1 MPTTNDQRPTLDF
14 SIIGKPTAMIDA
26 AEKTTGAGK
35 YTDDLSVPGMLI
47 GKILH
52 SPYPHAR
59 IKQIDTTRAQKVE
72 GVVAVVVG
80 QDAPKT
86 YGILP
91 VGHDEYPLAL
101 DKVRYVG
108 DNVACVVATSEA
120 IAEKALE
127 LIDVD
132 YEVLPAY
139 FDPEESM
146 KATSNLIHDNK
157 PNNLEKDYHHVF
169 GDPEKGFADADHV
182 AAARFIANEVTHAAM
197 EPHSTLAS
205 FEIDPHTGKPGRLT
219 VWSSTQ
225 VPYYLQHKLSLVLE
239 MPMQQIRVIKPL
251 VGGGFGGKS
260 EVIPIEIIAA
270 VAARKAQAPVKVTYT
285 REEVFWAHRGRPR
298 TIIDLKTGVTNDG
311 RITAVKARVVQDGG
325 GYCSYGVVT
334 ILYSG
339 ALLGALYDIPNIQY
353 DGYRVLTNKPAC
365 GAMRGHGTVNVRFAF
380 ESQLDELAAKIDMDP
395 AEIRRR
401 NLLQPPCITVNGLRV
416 QSYGLPECIDKTVE
430 RSGWKER
437 KGKLPKGRGLGIACS
452 HYVSGAAN
460 SIIRSDMPHSTVN
473 IKIDRDGGVVV
484 YTGASEIGQGS
495 DTMTAQ
501 IAAEVLGCSL
511 SRVRVVAAD
520 TDLTPID
527 IGSYSSRV
535 TFMAGNAT
543 LRAAAEVK
551 KLIAA
556 AAAKKMNCVAE
567 DLVFQADLVSKSR
580 ATDQESRG
588 DSRLRLSSPC
598 EVGPG
603 GSLSTTSDEREGKP
617 LSGQTPPG
625 PDSRGRPSPHELPTV
640 SGRVEGQILRGSL
653 QQKRKDEGPKDQLTF
668 EEAVVAAIDFQ
679 GALTGTGSY
688 APPLEARG
696 GKHKGGGVGPS
707 PAYSYSAQVAEVSVD
722 EETGEVTVHKVWAA
736 HDCGRALNPVSVEG
750 QIIGSVWMGMGQ
762 ALTEEMIWKDGM
774 LMNPGL
780 LEYRSPSS
788 VESPDVEP
796 IIVES
801 VDPEGPFG
809 AKECSE
815 GSLAATIPAIGNAI
829 YDAVGVRLHESPFTP
844 ERVLAALRARKKA
857 KEIRMTEGVDPTSP
871 ERFREHGGSLWFKG
885 KGPERHELDP
895 SRTQVHSGG
904 AD

>member
-1 MPTTNDQRPTLDF
+1 MV
-14 SIIGKPTAMIDA
+14 DA
-26 AEKTTGAGK
+26 AGKTTGAGK
-35 YTDDLSVPGMLI
+35 YTDDLRVPGMLV

-59 IKQIDTTRAQKVE
+59 IKRIDTSRAEALE

-80 QDAPKT
+80 KDAPKT

-91 VGHDEYPLAL
+91 VGHDETALAV

-108 DNVACVVATSEA
+108 DNVACVAAVDEPT
-120 IAEKALE
+120 AERALE
-127 LIDVD
+127 LIDVE
-132 YEVLPAY
+132 YQVLPAY

-146 KATSNLIHDNK
+146 KAESDLIHDGK
-157 PNNLEKDYHHVF
+157 PHNIEKDYHHVF
-169 GDPEKGFADADHV
+169 GDPDKGFAEADQI
-182 AAARFIANEVTHAAM
+182 AEARFIANEVTHAAM

-239 MPMQQIRVIKPL
+239 MPMSQIRVIKPL

-260 EVIPIEIIAA
+260 EVIPLEIIAA
-270 VAARKAQAPVKVTYT
+270 VTARKAKAPVKITYT

-325 GYCSYGVVT
+325 AYCSYGVVT

-380 ESQLDELAAKIDMDP
+380 ESQLDELGAKLGMDP

-401 NLLQPPCITVNGLRV
+401 NLLKPPCITINGLRV
-416 QSYGLPECIDKTVE
+416 QSYGLPECIEQVVT
-430 RSGWKER
+430 RSQWNER
-437 KGKLPKGRGLGIACS
+437 KGKLGKGRGLGIACS

-501 IAAEVLGCSL
+501 VAAEVLGCTL
-511 SRVRVVAAD
+511 GRVHVIAAD
-520 TDLTPID
+520 TDITPID

-543 LRAAAEVK
+543 LRAAESVK
-551 KLIAA
+551 KQIASAA
-556 AAAKKMNCVAE
+556 ARKMNCVPE
-567 DLVFQADLVSKSR
+567 DLVFREDVVFKKGTAVPKFASS
-580 ATDQESRG
+580 DQSE
-588 DSRLRLSSPC
+588 
-598 EVGPG
+598 
-603 GSLSTTSDEREGKP
+603 TTNTGAS
-617 LSGQTPPG
+617 
-625 PDSRGRPSPHELPTV
+625 V

-653 QQKRKDEGPKDQLTF
+653 QQKRKEEGPKDWMTF
-668 EEAVVAAIDFQ
+668 EEAVVAAIDFH

-688 APPLEARG
+688 APPPEARG

-707 PAYSYSAQVAEVSVD
+707 PAYSYSAQVADVSVD
-722 EETGEVTVHKVWAA
+722 EDTGEVTVHKVWAA

-750 QIIGSVWMGMGQ
+750 QIIGSVWMGLGQ
-762 ALTEEMIWKDGM
+762 ALQEEMVWKDGM

-780 LEYRSPSS
+780 LEYRSPSA
-788 VESPDVEP
+788 VESPEVEP

-801 VDPEGPFG
+801 IDPEGPFG

-815 GSLAATIPAIGNAI
+815 GSLAATIPAIANAI
-829 YDAVGVRLHESPFTP
+829 YDAVGIRLHESPFTP
-844 ERVLAALRARKKA
+844 ERVLTALRAKKKSKA
-857 KEIRMTEGVDPTSP
+857 LNMTEGIDPTDP
-871 ERFREHGGSLWFKG
+871 VRFREHGGSLWFRG
-885 KGPERHELDP
+885 KGPERHPMDP
-895 SRTQVHSGG
+895 ARRETVAEVGG
-904 AD
+904 DD

>member
-1 MPTTNDQRPTLDF
+1 MSSEF
-14 SIIGKPTAMIDA
+14 AVIGKPTAMVDA
-26 AEKTTGAGK
+26 AEKTTGSGK
-35 YTDDLSVPGMLI
+35 YTDDLSVPGMLV

-59 IKQIDTTRAQKVE
+59 IKAINTSRAE
-72 GVVAVVVG
+72 NLNGVVAVAVG

-120 IAEKALE
+120 IAERALE

-132 YEVLPAY
+132 YEVLPGY
-139 FDPEESM
+139 FDPEDSM
-146 KATSNLIHDNK
+146 KAQSDLIHDHK
-157 PNNLEKDYHHVF
+157 PNNIEKDYHHVF
-169 GDPEKGFADADHV
+169 GDPERGFGEADQIAE
-182 AAARFIANEVTHAAM
+182 ARFISNEVTHAAM

-239 MPMQQIRVIKPL
+239 MPMAQIRVIKPL

-260 EVIPIEIIAA
+260 EVIPLEIIAA
-270 VAARKAQAPVKVTYT
+270 IAARKAQAPVKITYT

-298 TIIDLKTGVTNDG
+298 TIIDLKTGVKKDG

-325 GYCSYGVVT
+325 AYCSYGVVT

-339 ALLGALYDIPNIQY
+339 ALLGALYDIPNIQF

-380 ESQLDELAAKIDMDP
+380 ESQLDELASAIGMDP

-401 NLLQPPCITVNGLRV
+401 NLLKPPCITVNGLRV
-416 QSYGLPECIDKTVE
+416 QSYGLPECIEKTVE
-430 RSGWKER
+430 RSEWKER
-437 KGKLPKGRGLGIACS
+437 QGKLPRGRGLGIACS

-501 IAAEVLGCSL
+501 VAAEALGCSL

-543 LRAAAEVK
+543 LRAANEVK

-556 AAAKKMNCVAE
+556 AAAKKMSCDPE
-567 DLVFQADLVSKSR
+567 DVVFRQDVVSRKAGGADAVVRPVEQSS
-580 ATDQESRG
+580 ATS
-588 DSRLRLSSPC
+588 
-598 EVGPG
+598 
-603 GSLSTTSDEREGKP
+603 
-617 LSGQTPPG
+617 
-625 PDSRGRPSPHELPTV
+625 V

-653 QQKRKDEGPKDQLTF
+653 QQKRKEEGPKASMTF
-668 EEAVVAAIDFQ
+668 EEAVVAAIDFH

-688 APPLEARG
+688 APPAEARG
-696 GKHKGGGVGPS
+696 GKHKGAGVGPS

-722 EETGEVTVHKVWAA
+722 EDTGEVTVHKVWAA

-762 ALTEEMIWKDGM
+762 ALTEEMVWKDGM

-815 GSLAATIPAIGNAI
+815 GSLAATIPAIANAI

-844 ERVLAALRARKKA
+844 ERVLAALRAKKQT
-857 KEIRMTEGVDPTSP
+857 RTLNLTEGIDPTAPS
-871 ERFREHGGSLWFKG
+871 RFREHGGSLWFKG
-885 KGPERHELDP
+885 KGPERHPLDP
-895 SRTQVHSGG
+895 SRQAEAPAGG
-904 AD
+904 VD

>member
-1 MPTTNDQRPTLDF
+1 MTEFN
-14 SIIGKPTAMIDA
+14 IIGKPIAMVDA
-26 AEKTTGAGK
+26 AVKTTGAGK
-35 YTDDLSVPGMLI
+35 YTDDLSLPGMLM

-59 IKQIDTTRAQKVE
+59 IKSIDAGRALALE
-72 GVVAVVVG
+72 GVVAVVTG
-80 QDAPKT
+80 KDAPNP

-91 VGHDEYPLAL
+91 VGHDEHALAL

-108 DNVACVVATSEA
+108 DNLACVAAVSEA
-120 IAEKALE
+120 VAEKAVE
-127 LIDVD
+127 LIEVE
-132 YEVLPAY
+132 YELLPAY
-139 FDPEESM
+139 FDPEQAMTAE
-146 KATSNLIHDNK
+146 ADLIHDNK
-157 PNNLEKDYHHVF
+157 PGNVEKDYHHVF
-169 GDPEKGFADADHV
+169 GDPEKALAEAAYV
-182 AAARFIANEVTHAAM
+182 AAGRYIANEVTHAAM
-197 EPHSTLAS
+197 EPHSTLAA
-205 FEIDPHTGKPGRLT
+205 FEIDSHSGQPGRLT

-239 MPMQQIRVIKPL
+239 MPMAQIRVIKPL

-260 EVIPIEIIAA
+260 EVIPLEIIAA
-270 VAARKAQAPVKVTYT
+270 IAARAARAPVKITYT

-298 TIIDLKTGVTNDG
+298 TIVDLKTGVKRDG
-311 RITAVKARVVQDGG
+311 TITAVKARVVQDGG
-325 GYCSYGVVT
+325 AYCSYGVVT

-380 ESQLDELAAKIDMDP
+380 ESQLDEIAAQLNLDP

-401 NLLQPPCITVNGLRV
+401 NLLKPPCVTINGLRV
-416 QSYGLPECIDKTVE
+416 QSYGLPECIDQVTR
-430 RSGWKER
+430 RSDWKLR
-437 KGKLPKGRGLGIACS
+437 KGKLGKARGLGIACS

-511 SRVRVVAAD
+511 SRVKIVAAD

-543 LRAAAEVK
+543 LRAAEQIRNQIAF
-551 KLIAA
+551 AA
-556 AAAKKMNCVAE
+556 AQKMNCTPE
-567 DLVFQADLVSKSR
+567 ELIFRQDRVFRGAVRPAVSMAQAGAS
-580 ATDQESRG
+580 ATR
-588 DSRLRLSSPC
+588 SP
-598 EVGPG
+598 
-603 GSLSTTSDEREGKP
+603 TA
-617 LSGQTPPG
+617 
-625 PDSRGRPSPHELPTV
+625 

-653 QQKRKDEGPKDQLTF
+653 QQKRKDEGPKDSMSF
-668 EEAVVAAIDFQ
+668 EEAVVAAIDRH

-688 APPLEARG
+688 VPPPEARG
-696 GKHKGGGVGPS
+696 GKHKGAGVGPS
-707 PAYSYSAQVAEVSVD
+707 PAYSYCAQVAEISVD
-722 EETGEVTVHKVWAA
+722 EETGEVIVHKIWAA
-736 HDCGRALNPVSVEG
+736 HDCGRALNPVSVAG

-762 ALTEEMIWKDGM
+762 ALEEEMIWKDGM

-780 LEYRSPSS
+780 LEYRSPSAI
-788 VESPDVEP
+788 ESPDIEP

-801 VDPEGPFG
+801 IDPEGPFG

-815 GSLAATIPAIGNAI
+815 GSLAATIPAIANAI
-829 YDAVGVRLHESPFTP
+829 YDAVGIRLREAPFTP
-844 ERVLAALRARKKA
+844 ERVLAALRGAKNARA
-857 KEIRMTEGVDPTSP
+857 INLTERADPTAP
-871 ERFREHGGSLWFKG
+871 THFREHGGALWFRG
-885 KGPERHELDP
+885 KGPKRHPQDP
-895 SRTQVHSGG
+895 ARRPGHG
-904 AD
+904 

>member
-1 MPTTNDQRPTLDF
+1 MSDF
-14 SIIGKPTAMIDA
+14 SIIGKPTAMVDA
-26 AEKTTGAGK
+26 AEKTTGSGK
-35 YTDDLSVPGMLI
+35 YTDDLSMPGMLI

-59 IKQIDTTRAQKVE
+59 INCIDASRAE
-72 GVVAVVVG
+72 ALDGVVAVATG
-80 QDAPKT
+80 KDAPNP

-91 VGHDEYPLAL
+91 VGHDEHALAL

-108 DNVACVVATSEA
+108 DNVACVVAVSEA

-127 LIDVD
+127 LIDVE

-146 KATSNLIHDNK
+146 KAKTDFIHDNK
-157 PNNLEKDYHHVF
+157 PGNLEKDYHHVF
-169 GDPEKGFADADHV
+169 GDPDKGFAEADHV
-182 AAARFIANEVTHAAM
+182 AEARFIANEVTHAAM

-205 FEIDPHTGKPGRLT
+205 FELDPHTGKLGRLT

-239 MPMQQIRVIKPL
+239 MPMAQIRVIKPL

-260 EVIPIEIIAA
+260 EVIPVEIIAA
-270 VAARKAQAPVKVTYT
+270 VAARKAQAPVKITYT

-298 TIIDLKTGVTNDG
+298 TIIDLRTGIKNDG
-311 RITAVKARVVQDGG
+311 RITSVKARVVQDGG
-325 GYCSYGVVT
+325 AYCSYGVVT

-380 ESQLDELAAKIDMDP
+380 ESQLDELAAQIGMDP
-395 AEIRRR
+395 AEIRQR
-401 NLLQPPCITVNGLRV
+401 NLLKPPCITVNGLRV
-416 QSYGLPECIDKTVE
+416 QSYGLPECIEKTVE
-430 RSGWKER
+430 RSGWKQR

-501 IAAEVLGCSL
+501 VAAEVLGCSL
-511 SRVRVVAAD
+511 GRVRVIAAD

-543 LRAAAEVK
+543 LRAAEDVK
-551 KLIAA
+551 KRIAA
-556 AAAKKMNCVAE
+556 AAAKKMSCAAE
-567 DLVFQADLVSKSR
+567 DLTFRDDLVFKKGSAPPVVKK
-580 ATDQESRG
+580 DQAE
-588 DSRLRLSSPC
+588 
-598 EVGPG
+598 EVEVTQAGA
-603 GSLSTTSDEREGKP
+603 S
-617 LSGQTPPG
+617 
-625 PDSRGRPSPHELPTV
+625 V

-653 QQKRKDEGPKDQLTF
+653 QQKRKEEGSKEWMTF
-668 EEAVVAAIDFQ
+668 EESVVAAIDFH

-688 APPLEARG
+688 APLQEARG

-722 EETGEVTVHKVWAA
+722 EDTGEVTVHKVWAA
-736 HDCGRALNPVSVEG
+736 HDCGRALNPVAVEG

-762 ALTEEMIWKDGM
+762 ALTEEMVWKDGM
-774 LMNPGL
+774 LMNAGL

-788 VESPDVEP
+788 VESPEVEP

-801 VDPEGPFG
+801 IDPEGPFG

-815 GSLAATIPAIGNAI
+815 GSLAATIPAISNAI

-844 ERVLAALRARKKA
+844 ERVLAALRAKRKDKA
-857 KEIRMTEGVDPTSP
+857 LNLTEGVDPTAP
-871 ERFREHGGSLWFKG
+871 ARFREHGGALCFKD
-885 KGPERHELDP
+885 KGPERHALDP
-895 SRTQVHSGG
+895 ARREAPAPAGG

>member
-1 MPTTNDQRPTLDF
+1 MTDF

-26 AEKTTGAGK
+26 AEKTTGGGK

-59 IKQIDTTRAQKVE
+59 IKRIDTERAEGVD

-80 QDAPKT
+80 EDAPNP

-91 VGHDEYPLAL
+91 VGHDEHALAL

-108 DNVACVVATSEA
+108 DNVACVVAVSEA
-120 IAEKALE
+120 IAEKAME
-127 LIDVD
+127 LIDVE

-146 KATSNLIHDNK
+146 KAESDLIHDNK
-157 PNNLEKDYHHVF
+157 PGNLEKDYHHAF
-169 GDPEKGFADADHV
+169 GDPDKGFADADHILE
-182 AAARFIANEVTHAAM
+182 ARFIANEVTHAAM

-205 FEIDPHTGKPGRLT
+205 FELDPHTGHLGRLT

-239 MPMQQIRVIKPL
+239 MPMSQIRVIKPL

-260 EVIPIEIIAA
+260 EVIPLEIIAA
-270 VAARKAQAPVKVTYT
+270 VAARKAQAPVKITYT

-298 TIIDLKTGVTNDG
+298 TIIDLKTGITNDG
-311 RITAVKARVVQDGG
+311 RITSVKARVVQDGG
-325 GYCSYGVVT
+325 AYCSYGVVT

-380 ESQLDELAAKIDMDP
+380 ESQLDELATKIGMDP
-395 AEIRRR
+395 AVIRQR
-401 NLLQPPCITVNGLRV
+401 NLLKPPCVTVNGLRV
-416 QSYGLPECIDKTVE
+416 QSYGLPECIEKTVE

-501 IAAEVLGCSL
+501 VAAEVLGCSL
-511 SRVRVVAAD
+511 ARVRVVAAD

-543 LRAAAEVK
+543 LRAAEDVK
-551 KLIAA
+551 KRIAA
-556 AAAKKMNCVAE
+556 AAAKKMNCSAEELTFRE
-567 DLVFQADLVSKSR
+567 DLVFKKESAPPVLKKDQAEEEMTQAGAS
-580 ATDQESRG
+580 
-588 DSRLRLSSPC
+588 
-598 EVGPG
+598 
-603 GSLSTTSDEREGKP
+603 
-617 LSGQTPPG
+617 
-625 PDSRGRPSPHELPTV
+625 V

-653 QQKRKDEGPKDQLTF
+653 QQKRKEEGPKEWMTF
-668 EEAVVAAIDFQ
+668 EEAVVAAIDFH

-688 APPLEARG
+688 APPPEARG

-722 EETGEVTVHKVWAA
+722 EDTGEVTVHKVWAA
-736 HDCGRALNPVSVEG
+736 HDCGRALNPVAVEG

-762 ALTEEMIWKDGM
+762 ALTEEMVWKDGM
-774 LMNPGL
+774 LMNGGM

-788 VESPDVEP
+788 VESPEVEP

-801 VDPEGPFG
+801 IDPEGPFG

-815 GSLAATIPAIGNAI
+815 GSLAATIPAISNAI

-844 ERVLAALRARKKA
+844 ERVLAALRAKRKDKGLNL
-857 KEIRMTEGVDPTSP
+857 TEGVDPTAP
-871 ERFREHGGSLWFKG
+871 ARFREHGGALCFKG
-885 KGPERHELDP
+885 KGPERHALDP
-895 SRTQVHSGG
+895 ARREAPASAGG

>member
-1 MPTTNDQRPTLDF
+1 MPNDF
-14 SIIGKPTAMIDA
+14 SFSGKPMPRVDSAG
-26 AEKTTGAGK
+26 KTTGAGK
-35 YTDDLSVPGMLI
+35 YTDDLSLPGMLV

-52 SPYPHAR
+52 SPHPHAR
-59 IKQIDTTRAQKVE
+59 IKRIDSSRAEQVD
-72 GVVAVVVG
+72 GVVAVVIG
-80 QDAPKT
+80 PDAPNT

-91 VGHDEYPLAL
+91 VGHDEHALAI

-108 DNVACVVATSEA
+108 DNVACVVAEDEA
-120 IAEKALE
+120 TAERTLE
-127 LIDVD
+127 FIDVE
-132 YEVLPAY
+132 YELLPAY
-139 FDPEESM
+139 FDPEDSM
-146 KATSNLIHDNK
+146 KAERDLIHDNK
-157 PNNLEKDYHHVF
+157 PHNIEKDYHHAF
-169 GDPEKGFADADHV
+169 GDPDKGFAEADHIEE
-182 AAARFIANEVTHAAM
+182 ARFIANEVTHAAM
-197 EPHSTLAS
+197 EPHSTLAA
-205 FEIDPHTGKPGRLT
+205 FEIDSQTGNPGRLT

-225 VPYYLQHKLSLVLE
+225 VPYYLQHKLSLVLDI
-239 MPMQQIRVIKPL
+239 PMSQIRVIKPL

-260 EVIPIEIIAA
+260 EVIPLEIIAA
-270 VAARKAQAPVKVTYT
+270 VAARKAQRPVKITYT

-298 TIIDLKTGVTNDG
+298 TIIDLKTGVKNDG

-380 ESQLDELAAKIDMDP
+380 ESQLDEIATKLNIDP

-401 NLLQPPCITVNGLRV
+401 NLLQPPCVTVNGLRV
-416 QSYGLPECIDKTVE
+416 QSYGLPECIDKVVE
-430 RSGWKER
+430 RSGWNVR
-437 KGKLPKGRGLGIACS
+437 KGKLSKGRGLAIACS

-511 SRVRVVAAD
+511 GRVKVIAAD

-543 LRAAAEVK
+543 LRAAQEVK
-551 KLIAA
+551 KQIAS
-556 AAAKKMNCVAE
+556 AAAKKMDCDSEQLTFRDDVVLKNGPKSQDSHSVANN
-567 DLVFQADLVSKSR
+567 
-580 ATDQESRG
+580 ATMVRQPNE
-588 DSRLRLSSPC
+588 
-598 EVGPG
+598 
-603 GSLSTTSDEREGKP
+603 TSA
-617 LSGQTPPG
+617 S
-625 PDSRGRPSPHELPTV
+625 V
-640 SGRVEGQILRGSL
+640 SGRVEGQILRGSF
-653 QQKRKDEGPKDQLTF
+653 QQKRKEEGPKDSMSF
-668 EEAVVAAIDFQ
+668 EEAVVAAIDFH

-688 APPLEARG
+688 APPPEARG
-696 GKHKGGGVGPS
+696 GKHKGAGVGPS

-722 EETGEVTVHKVWAA
+722 EDTGEITVHKVWAA

-750 QIIGSVWMGMGQ
+750 QVIGSVWMGMGQ
-762 ALTEEMIWKDGM
+762 ALQEEMVWKDGL

-780 LEYRSPSS
+780 LEYRSPSAE
-788 VESPDVEP
+788 ESPEVEA

-809 AKECSE
+809 AKEASE
-815 GSLAATIPAIGNAI
+815 GSLAAVIPAIANAL
-829 YDAVGVRLHESPFTP
+829 YDAAGIRLREAPFPP
-844 ERVLAALRARKKA
+844 EWARAGLRAQ
-857 KEIRMTEGVDPTSP
+857 TS
-871 ERFREHGGSLWFKG
+871 
-885 KGPERHELDP
+885 
-895 SRTQVHSGG
+895 
-904 AD
+904 

>member
-1 MPTTNDQRPTLDF
+1 MSDF
-14 SIIGKPTAMIDA
+14 SIIGKRTAMVDA

-35 YTDDLSVPGMLI
+35 YTGDLSLPGMLV

-59 IKQIDTTRAQKVE
+59 IKRIAVSRAQQFE
-72 GVVAVVVG
+72 GVMAVAIG
-80 QDAPKT
+80 SDAPNP

-91 VGHDEYPLAL
+91 VGHDEHALAL

-108 DNVACVVATSEA
+108 DNVACVVAVSEA

-132 YEVLPAY
+132 YELLPAY

-146 KATSNLIHDNK
+146 KAESDLIHDNK
-157 PNNLEKDYHHVF
+157 LHNLEKDYHHVF
-169 GDPEKGFADADHV
+169 GDPDKGFTEADHV
-182 AAARFIANEVTHAAM
+182 AEARFIANEVTHAAM

-205 FEIDPHTGKPGRLT
+205 FELDPHTGTLGRLT

-239 MPMQQIRVIKPL
+239 IPMSQIRVIKPL

-260 EVIPIEIIAA
+260 EVIPLEIIAA
-270 VAARKAQAPVKVTYT
+270 IAARKAKAPVKITYT

-311 RITAVKARVVQDGG
+311 HITAVNARVVQDGG
-325 GYCSYGVVT
+325 AYCSYGVVT

-380 ESQLDELAAKIDMDP
+380 ESQLDELAVKIGMDP
-395 AEIRRR
+395 ADIRQR

-416 QSYGLPECIDKTVE
+416 QSYGLPECIQKTVE
-430 RSGWKER
+430 RSGWQRR

-501 IAAEVLGCSL
+501 VAAETLGCSL
-511 SRVRVVAAD
+511 ARVRVIAAD

-543 LRAAAEVK
+543 LRAAQEVK
-551 KLIAA
+551 KRIAA
-556 AAAKKMNCVAE
+556 AAAKKMGCEVE
-567 DLVFQADLVSKSR
+567 ELVFRDDFVFKKG
-580 ATDQESRG
+580 TDVAGTPERVAGEGARSTHPG
-588 DSRLRLSSPC
+588 SS
-598 EVGPG
+598 
-603 GSLSTTSDEREGKP
+603 
-617 LSGQTPPG
+617 
-625 PDSRGRPSPHELPTV
+625 V

-653 QQKRKDEGPKDQLTF
+653 QQKRKDGGPREWMTF
-668 EEAVVAAIDFQ
+668 EEAVVAAIDFH

-688 APPLEARG
+688 APPQEARG
-696 GKHKGGGVGPS
+696 GKHKGAGVGPS

-722 EETGEVTVHKVWAA
+722 EDTGEVTVHKVWAA

-762 ALTEEMIWKDGM
+762 ALTEEMLWKDGL

-788 VESPDVEP
+788 VESPEVEA

-801 VDPEGPFG
+801 IDPEGPFG

-815 GSLAATIPAIGNAI
+815 GSLAATIPAIANAI
-829 YDAVGVRLHESPFTP
+829 YDAVGVRLHECPFTP
-844 ERVLAALRARKKA
+844 ERVLAALRTKKNA
-857 KEIRMTEGVDPTSP
+857 KVLNLTDGVDPTAP
-871 ERFREHGGSLWFKG
+871 VRFREHGGSLCFNG
-885 KGPERHELDP
+885 KGPSRHALDP
-895 SRTQVHSGG
+895 ARRESTASAGG

>member
-1 MPTTNDQRPTLDF
+1 MTNF
-14 SIIGKPTAMIDA
+14 SIIGKPIAMVDA
-26 AEKTTGAGK
+26 AGKTTGAGK
-35 YTDDLSVPGMLI
+35 YTDDLSLPGMLI

-52 SPYPHAR
+52 SPHPHAR
-59 IKQIDTTRAQKVE
+59 IKRIDTNKAEKLD

-80 QDAPKT
+80 ADAPNP

-91 VGHDEYPLAL
+91 VGHDEQALAV

-108 DNVACVVATSEA
+108 DNVACVAAEDEAT
-120 IAEKALE
+120 AEQALE
-127 LIDVD
+127 LIDVE
-132 YEVLPAY
+132 YELLPAY

-146 KATSNLIHDNK
+146 KAEHHLIHDNK
-157 PNNLEKDYHHVF
+157 LHNLEKDYHHAF
-169 GDPEKGFADADHV
+169 GDPEKGFAEADQV
-182 AAARFIANEVTHAAM
+182 AEARFIANEVTHAAM
-197 EPHSTLAS
+197 EPHSTLAT
-205 FEIDPHTGKPGRLT
+205 FELDSHTGKLGRLT

-239 MPMQQIRVIKPL
+239 MPMSQIRVIKPL

-260 EVIPIEIIAA
+260 EVIPLEIIAA
-270 VAARKAQAPVKVTYT
+270 IAARKAKRPVKITYT

-298 TIIDLKTGVTNDG
+298 TIIDLKTAVKKDG
-311 RITAVKARVVQDGG
+311 RISAVKARVVQDGG
-325 GYCSYGVVT
+325 AYCSYGVVT

-380 ESQLDELAAKIDMDP
+380 ESQLDELATKLHIDP

-401 NLLQPPCITVNGLRV
+401 NLLQPPCVTVNGLRV
-416 QSYGLPECIDKTVE
+416 QSYGLPECIEKVVE
-430 RSGWKER
+430 RSGWNDR
-437 KGKLPKGRGLGIACS
+437 KGNLPRGRGLGIACS

-511 SRVRVVAAD
+511 ARVKIIAAD

-543 LRAAAEVK
+543 LRAAQEVK
-551 KLIAA
+551 KQIAFAA
-556 AAAKKMNCVAE
+556 ARKMNCAPE
-567 DLVFQADLVSKSR
+567 DLTFNNDFVLKKEPDGA
-580 ATDQESRG
+580 
-588 DSRLRLSSPC
+588 P
-598 EVGPG
+598 
-603 GSLSTTSDEREGKP
+603 P
-617 LSGQTPPG
+617 LSRSVRQGGDFDVASVGTG
-625 PDSRGRPSPHELPTV
+625 ALARPVPAGFARASSNQPSA

-653 QQKRKDEGPKDQLTF
+653 QQKRKEDDIPKHSLTF
-668 EEAVVAAIDFQ
+668 EEAVVTAIDHH

-688 APPLEARG
+688 APPQEARG
-696 GKHKGGGVGPS
+696 GKHKGAGVGPS
-707 PAYSYSAQVAEVSVD
+707 PAYSYSAQVAEVTVD

-762 ALTEEMIWKDGM
+762 ALTEEMIWKDGL
-774 LMNPGL
+774 LMNSGL

-788 VESPDVEP
+788 VESPEIEP

-801 VDPEGPFG
+801 IDPEGPFG

-815 GSLAATIPAIGNAI
+815 GSLAATIPAIANAI
-829 YDAVGVRLHESPFTP
+829 YDAVGIRLHEAPFTP
-844 ERVLAALRARKKA
+844 ERVLAALRAKKNA
-857 KEIRMTEGVDPTSP
+857 KPLNLTEGVDPTAP
-871 ERFREHGGSLWFKG
+871 ARFREHGGALVFKS
-885 KGPERHELDP
+885 KGPERHP
-895 SRTQVHSGG
+895 
-904 AD
+904 ADSVRAE

>member
-1 MPTTNDQRPTLDF
+1 VERSKEKLAAESRFLASLGMTMSARDDKVGGTDRTEMNNF
-14 SIIGKPTAMIDA
+14 SIIGKPTAMVDA
-26 AEKTTGAGK
+26 AEKTTGGGK
-35 YTDDLSVPGMLI
+35 YTDDLSEPGMLV

-59 IKQIDTTRAQKVE
+59 IKGIDTSRAEKLD
-72 GVVAVVVG
+72 GVVAVVIG
-80 QDAPKT
+80 KDAPNP

-91 VGHDEYPLAL
+91 VGHDEHALAL

-108 DNVACVVATSEA
+108 DNVACVVAVSEA

-127 LIDVD
+127 LVDVE

-146 KATSNLIHDNK
+146 KAETNLIHDNK
-157 PNNLEKDYHHVF
+157 PHNLEKDYHHVF
-169 GDPEKGFADADHV
+169 GDPDQGFADADHV
-182 AAARFIANEVTHAAM
+182 AEARFIANEVTHAAM

-205 FEIDPHTGKPGRLT
+205 FELDPHTGKAGRLT

-239 MPMQQIRVIKPL
+239 MPMAQIRVIKPL

-260 EVIPIEIIAA
+260 EVIPLEIIAA
-270 VAARKAQAPVKVTYT
+270 VAARKAQAPVKITYT

-298 TIIDLKTGVTNDG
+298 TIIDLKTGIKNDG
-311 RITAVKARVVQDGG
+311 SITSVKARVVQDGG
-325 GYCSYGVVT
+325 AYCSYGVVT

-380 ESQLDELAAKIDMDP
+380 ESQLDELAAKVGIDP
-395 AEIRRR
+395 AEIRQR
-401 NLLQPPCITVNGLRV
+401 NLLKPQCITVNGLRV
-416 QSYGLPECIDKTVE
+416 QSYGLPECIEKTVA
-430 RSGWKER
+430 RSDWKHR
-437 KGKLPKGRGLGIACS
+437 RGKLGRGRGLGIACS

-511 SRVRVVAAD
+511 GRVRVIAAD

-543 LRAAAEVK
+543 LRAADEVK

-556 AAAKKMNCVAE
+556 AAAKKMGCGAE
-567 DLVFQADLVSKSR
+567 ELVFREDRVLKKSAAVISGLADKS
-580 ATDQESRG
+580 
-588 DSRLRLSSPC
+588 
-598 EVGPG
+598 V
-603 GSLSTTSDEREGKP
+603 
-617 LSGQTPPG
+617 
-625 PDSRGRPSPHELPTV
+625 RPTQSEASV

-653 QQKRKDEGPKDQLTF
+653 QQKRKDEGPKEWMTF
-668 EEAVVAAIDFQ
+668 EEAVVAAIDFH

-688 APPLEARG
+688 APPPEARG

-762 ALTEEMIWKDGM
+762 ALTEEMVWKDGM
-774 LMNPGL
+774 LMNAGM

-788 VESPDVEP
+788 VESPEVEA

-801 VDPEGPFG
+801 IDPEGPFG

-815 GSLAATIPAIGNAI
+815 GSLAATIPAIANAI

-844 ERVLAALRARKKA
+844 ERVLAALRAKRKDKA
-857 KEIRMTEGVDPTSP
+857 LNLTEGVDPTAP
-871 ERFREHGGSLWFKG
+871 AHFRDHGGSLCFKG
-885 KGPERHELDP
+885 KGPERHALDP
-895 SRTQVHSGG
+895 ARHEAPAGG

>member
-1 MPTTNDQRPTLDF
+1 MPNDQPATTDF
-14 SIIGKPTAMIDA
+14 SIIGKPIAMIDA
-26 AEKTTGAGK
+26 AGKTTGAGK
-35 YTDDLSVPGMLI
+35 YTDDLSVSGMLY

-52 SPYPHAR
+52 SPHPHAR
-59 IKQIDTTRAQKVE
+59 IKNIDTTRAMKLE
-72 GVVAVVVG
+72 GVVAVVTG
-80 QDAPKT
+80 RDAPNPF
-86 YGILP
+86 GILP
-91 VGHDEYPLAL
+91 VGHDEHALAL

-108 DNVACVVATSEA
+108 DNVACVAAVSEA

-132 YEVLPAY
+132 YELLPAY

-146 KATSNLIHDNK
+146 KAERDLIHDNK
-157 PNNLEKDYHHVF
+157 PNNVEKDYHHVF
-169 GDPEKGFADADHV
+169 GDPDKAFAEADYV
-182 AAARFIANEVTHAAM
+182 AEGRFLANEVTHAAM

-205 FEIDPHTGKPGRLT
+205 FEPDPHTGELGRLT

-239 MPMQQIRVIKPL
+239 MPMSQIRVIKPL

-260 EVIPIEIIAA
+260 EVIPVEIIAGIA
-270 VAARKAQAPVKVTYT
+270 ARAARKPVKITYT

-298 TIIDLKTGVTNDG
+298 TIIDLKTGVKNDG

-380 ESQLDELAAKIDMDP
+380 ESQLDEIAAKLNIDP

-401 NLLQPPCITVNGLRV
+401 NLLQPPCVTVNGLRV
-416 QSYGLPECIDKTVE
+416 LSYGLPECIDQIVT
-430 RSGWKER
+430 RSKWDER
-437 KGKLPKGRGLGIACS
+437 KGKLGKGRGLGMACS

-473 IKIDRDGGVVV
+473 IKIDRDGGVVI
-484 YTGASEIGQGS
+484 YTGASDIGQGS
-495 DTMTAQ
+495 DTMVAQ
-501 IAAEVLGCSL
+501 IAAETLGCSL
-511 SRVRVVAAD
+511 NRVRVIAAD

-535 TFMAGNAT
+535 TFMNGNAT
-543 LRAAAEVK
+543 LRAAGEVK
-551 KLIAA
+551 KQIAA
-556 AAAKKMNCVAE
+556 AAAKKMNCGANE
-567 DLVFQADLVSKSR
+567 LIFRGERVSKENAGGGAR
-580 ATDQESRG
+580 ATQDQA
-588 DSRLRLSSPC
+588 
-598 EVGPG
+598 
-603 GSLSTTSDEREGKP
+603 
-617 LSGQTPPG
+617 
-625 PDSRGRPSPHELPTV
+625 TV
-640 SGRVEGQILRGSL
+640 AGRVEGQILRGSL
-653 QQKRKDEGPKDQLTF
+653 QQKRKDEGPRDSMTF
-668 EEAVVAAIDFQ
+668 EEAVVAAIDFH

-688 APPLEARG
+688 APPPEARG
-696 GKHKGGGVGPS
+696 GKHKGAGVGPS

-722 EETGEVTVHKVWAA
+722 EDTGEVKVHKVWAA

-762 ALTEEMIWKDGM
+762 ALTEEMVWKDGL

-788 VESPDVEP
+788 IESPEVEP

-801 VDPEGPFG
+801 IDPEGPFG

-815 GSLAATIPAIGNAI
+815 GSLAATIPAIANAI
-829 YDAVGVRLHESPFTP
+829 YDAVGIRLHESPFTP
-844 ERVLAALRARKKA
+844 ERVLSALRAQKNA
-857 KEIRMTEGVDPTSP
+857 KPLNLTEGVDPTAP
-871 ERFREHGGSLWFKG
+871 TRFREHGGALWFKG
-885 KGPERHELDP
+885 KGQERHNEDS
-895 SRTQVHSGG
+895 SRQTTQPGG

>member
-1 MPTTNDQRPTLDF
+1 MSKEF
-14 SIIGKPTAMIDA
+14 SIIGKRTAMVDA

-35 YTDDLSVPGMLI
+35 YTDDLSVPGMLV

-59 IKQIDTTRAQKVE
+59 ILRIDISRAEKLE
-72 GVVAVVVG
+72 GVITVVIG
-80 QDAPKT
+80 KDAPNP

-91 VGHDEYPLAL
+91 VGHDEHALAV

-108 DNVACVVATSEA
+108 DNVACVVAVSEA

-132 YEVLPAY
+132 YEVLPGY

-146 KATSNLIHDNK
+146 KATTNLIHDNK
-157 PNNLEKDYHHVF
+157 PNNLEKDYHHAF
-169 GDPEKGFADADHV
+169 GDPDQGFAAADHV
-182 AAARFIANEVTHAAM
+182 AEARFIANEVTHAAM
-197 EPHSTLAS
+197 EPHSTLAA

-239 MPMQQIRVIKPL
+239 LPLQQIRVIKPL

-270 VAARKAQAPVKVTYT
+270 VAARKAQAPVKITYT

-298 TIIDLKTGVTNDG
+298 TIIDLKTGVKNDG

-325 GYCSYGVVT
+325 AYCSYGVVT

-339 ALLGALYDIPNIQY
+339 ALLGALYDIPHIQY

-380 ESQLDELAAKIDMDP
+380 ESQLDELASVIAMDP
-395 AEIRRR
+395 AEIRQR
-401 NLLQPPCITVNGLRV
+401 NLLKPPCITVNGLRV
-416 QSYGLPECIDKTVE
+416 QSYGLPECIDKIVE
-430 RSGWKER
+430 RSAWKER

-501 IAAEVLGCSL
+501 VAAETLGCSL

-535 TFMAGNAT
+535 TFMAGNAA
-543 LRAAAEVK
+543 LRAAHDVK
-551 KLIAA
+551 KKIVH
-556 AAAKKMNCVAE
+556 AAAKKMACPEE
-567 DLVFQADLVSKSR
+567 DVVMRDDMVWKRGAGHVS
-580 ATDQESRG
+580 
-588 DSRLRLSSPC
+588 SSPMPDAAHILDRKDNPYG
-598 EVGPG
+598 GPAAA
-603 GSLSTTSDEREGKP
+603 GSVA
-617 LSGQTPPG
+617 Q
-625 PDSRGRPSPHELPTV
+625 V
-640 SGRVEGQILRGSL
+640 SGRVEGQVLRGSL
-653 QQKRKDEGPKDQLTF
+653 QQKRKEEGPKDRLSF
-668 EEAVVAAIDFQ
+668 EEAVVAAIDFT
-679 GALTGTGSY
+679 GALSGTGSY
-688 APPLEARG
+688 APPPQARG
-696 GKHKGGGVGPS
+696 GGHKGGGVGPS
-707 PAYSYSAQVAEVSVD
+707 PAYSYSAQVADVTVD
-722 EETGEVTVHKVWAA
+722 EETGVVTVNKMWAA

-750 QIIGSVWMGMGQ
+750 QVIGSVWMGLGQ
-762 ALTEEMIWKDGM
+762 ALQEEMVWKDGL
-774 LMNPGL
+774 LMNPGML
-780 LEYRSPSS
+780 GYLSPSS
-788 VESPDVEP
+788 AESPEIVSY
-796 IIVES
+796 IVES

-809 AKECSE
+809 AKEASE
-815 GSLAATIPAIGNAI
+815 GSLAAAIPAISNAI
-829 YDAVGVRLHESPFTP
+829 FDAVGVRLREAPFTP
-844 ERVLAALRARKKA
+844 ERVLAAIRAQKGMKL
-857 KEIRMTEGVDPTSP
+857 IDLTGHDDPVSP
-871 ERFREHGGSLWFKG
+871 TRFREHGGSLWFKG
-885 KGPERHELDP
+885 RGPQRHELDP
-895 SRTQVHSGG
+895 ARKPAEVSG
-904 AD
+904 D

>member
-1 MPTTNDQRPTLDF
+1 MTDF
-14 SIIGKPTAMIDA
+14 SIIGKPVAMVDSA
-26 AEKTTGAGK
+26 GKTTGAGK
-35 YTDDLSVPGMLI
+35 YTDDLSLPGMLV

-52 SPYPHAR
+52 SPHPHAR
-59 IKQIDTTRAQKVE
+59 IQRTDASRAEKLD
-72 GVVAVVVG
+72 GVVAIVIG
-80 QDAPKT
+80 SDAPNP

-91 VGHDEYPLAL
+91 VGHDEHALAV

-108 DNVACVVATSEA
+108 DNVACVAAEDEAT
-120 IAEKALE
+120 AEKALE
-127 LIDVD
+127 LIDVQ
-132 YEVLPAY
+132 YELLPAY

-146 KATSNLIHDNK
+146 KAERDLIHDNK
-157 PNNLEKDYHHVF
+157 PQNIEKDYHHVF
-169 GDPEKGFADADHV
+169 GDPDKGFAEADQI
-182 AAARFIANEVTHAAM
+182 AEARFIANEVTHAAM

-205 FEIDPHTGKPGRLT
+205 FELDPQTGQLGRLT

-239 MPMQQIRVIKPL
+239 MPMSQIRVIKPL

-260 EVIPIEIIAA
+260 EVIPLEIIAA
-270 VAARKAQAPVKVTYT
+270 IAARKAKRPVKITYT

-298 TIIDLKTGVTNDG
+298 TIIDLKTGATNHG

-325 GYCSYGVVT
+325 AYCSYGVVT

-380 ESQLDELAAKIDMDP
+380 ESQLDELAVKLNIDP

-401 NLLQPPCITVNGLRV
+401 NLLQPPCVTVNGLRV
-416 QSYGLPECIDKTVE
+416 QSYGLPECIEKVVE
-430 RSGWKER
+430 RSGWKAR
-437 KGKLPKGRGLGIACS
+437 MGKLPPGRGLGIACS

-511 SRVRVVAAD
+511 SRVKIVAAD

-543 LRAAAEVK
+543 MRAAQEVK
-551 KLIAA
+551 KQIASAA
-556 AAAKKMNCVAE
+556 AQKMNCSPE
-567 DLVFQADLVSKSR
+567 ELVFSNGTVSRNGHATTGHVGTGVHARPAPAVSARAPSLQPGAASFSR
-580 ATDQESRG
+580 S
-588 DSRLRLSSPC
+588 
-598 EVGPG
+598 V
-603 GSLSTTSDEREGKP
+603 REGGD
-617 LSGQTPPG
+617 LS
-625 PDSRGRPSPHELPTV
+625 V

-653 QQKRKDEGPKDQLTF
+653 QQKRKEDAVPKDSMTF
-668 EEAVVAAIDFQ
+668 EEAVVAAIDFH

-688 APPLEARG
+688 APPPEARG
-696 GKHKGGGVGPS
+696 GKYKGAGVGPS

-762 ALTEEMIWKDGM
+762 ALTEEMVWKDGL

-788 VESPDVEP
+788 VESPEVEP

-801 VDPEGPFG
+801 IDPEGPFG

-815 GSLAATIPAIGNAI
+815 GSLAATIPAIANAI
-829 YDAVGVRLHESPFTP
+829 YDAIGVRLREAPFTP
-844 ERVLAALRARKKA
+844 ERLLAALRAKKNA
-857 KEIRMTEGVDPTSP
+857 KPLDLSEGVDPTAP
-871 ERFREHGGSLWFKG
+871 TRFREHGGALCFKG
-885 KGPERHELDP
+885 KGPERHPGDSVRAE
-895 SRTQVHSGG
+895 
-904 AD
+904 

>member
-1 MPTTNDQRPTLDF
+1 MTDF
-14 SIIGKPTAMIDA
+14 SIIGKPVAMVDA
-26 AEKTTGAGK
+26 AGKTTGAGK
-35 YTDDLSVPGMLI
+35 YTDDLRVPGMLI

-59 IKQIDTTRAQKVE
+59 IKRIDASRAEALE
-72 GVVAVVVG
+72 GVVTVVIG
-80 QDAPKT
+80 KDAPNT

-91 VGHDEYPLAL
+91 VGHDETALAV

-108 DNVACVVATSEA
+108 DNVACVAAVDEAT
-120 IAEKALE
+120 AEKALE
-127 LIDVD
+127 LIEVE

-146 KATSNLIHDNK
+146 KADSDLIHDHKSHNI
-157 PNNLEKDYHHVF
+157 EKDYHHVF
-169 GDPEKGFADADHV
+169 GDPEKGFAEADYI
-182 AAARFIANEVTHAAM
+182 AEGRFIANEVTHAAM

-205 FEIDPHTGKPGRLT
+205 FDIDPHTGKPGRLT

-225 VPYYLQHKLSLVLE
+225 VPYYLQHKLSLVLD
-239 MPMQQIRVIKPL
+239 MPMSQIRVIKPL

-260 EVIPIEIIAA
+260 EVIPLEIIAA
-270 VAARKAQAPVKVTYT
+270 VTARKACAPVKITYT

-298 TIIDLKTGVTNDG
+298 TIVDLKTGVKKDG
-311 RITAVKARVVQDGG
+311 RIVAVKARVIQDGG
-325 GYCSYGVVT
+325 AYCSYGVVT

-339 ALLGALYDIPNIQY
+339 ALLGALYDIPNIQF

-380 ESQLDELAAKIDMDP
+380 ESQLDEISSAIGVDP
-395 AEIRRR
+395 ADIRRH

-416 QSYGLPECIDKTVE
+416 QSYGLPQCIDEVVT
-430 RSGWKER
+430 RSGWNQR
-437 KGKLPKGRGLGIACS
+437 KGKLGKGRGLGIACS

-501 IAAEVLGCSL
+501 IAAEVLGCKL
-511 SRVRVVAAD
+511 SRIRVIAAD
-520 TDLTPID
+520 TDVTPID

-543 LRAAAEVK
+543 LRAGEEVK
-551 KLIAA
+551 KQIASAA
-556 AAAKKMNCVAE
+556 ARKMNCSAE
-567 DLVFQADLVSKSR
+567 DVVFRDDALFRKNADKSVPATQAS
-580 ATDQESRG
+580 
-588 DSRLRLSSPC
+588 
-598 EVGPG
+598 
-603 GSLSTTSDEREGKP
+603 
-617 LSGQTPPG
+617 
-625 PDSRGRPSPHELPTV
+625 V
-640 SGRVEGQILRGSL
+640 SGHVEGQILRGSL
-653 QQKRKDEGPKDQLTF
+653 QQKRKEEGPKDWMTF
-668 EEAVVAAIDFQ
+668 EEAVVAAIDFH

-696 GKHKGGGVGPS
+696 GKHKGAGVGPS

-722 EETGEVTVHKVWAA
+722 DETGEVTVHKVWAA

-750 QIIGSVWMGMGQ
+750 QIIGSVWMGLGQ
-762 ALTEEMIWKDGM
+762 ALQEEMVWKDGM

-788 VESPDVEP
+788 VESPEVEP

-801 VDPEGPFG
+801 IDPEGPFG
-809 AKECSE
+809 AKESSE
-815 GSLAATIPAIGNAI
+815 GSLAATIPAIANAI
-829 YDAVGVRLHESPFTP
+829 YDAVGIRLHEAPFTA
-844 ERVLAALRARKKA
+844 ERVLSAIRAKKNA
-857 KEIRMTEGVDPTSP
+857 KPINLTEGVDPTAP
-871 ERFREHGGSLWFKG
+871 TRFREHGGSLWFRG
-885 KGPERHELDP
+885 KGPERHPLDP
-895 SRTQVHSGG
+895 ARREAVEVGG
-904 AD
+904 DD

>member
-1 MPTTNDQRPTLDF
+1 MSGDF
-14 SIIGKPTAMIDA
+14 SIIGRPTAMIDA
-26 AEKTTGAGK
+26 AEKTTGVGK
-35 YTDDLSVPGMLI
+35 YTDDLSLPGMLT

-52 SPYPHAR
+52 SPYPHAL
-59 IKQIDTTRAQKVE
+59 IKSIDTSRAE
-72 GVVAVVVG
+72 NCDGVVAVVVG
-80 QDAPKT
+80 KDAPNP

-91 VGHDEYPLAL
+91 VGHDEYALAL

-108 DNVACVVATSEA
+108 DNVACVVAVSES
-120 IAEKALE
+120 IAENALE
-127 LIDVD
+127 SIAVE
-132 YEVLPAY
+132 YELLPAY

-146 KATSNLIHDNK
+146 RAQTNLIHGSK
-157 PNNLEKDYHHVF
+157 PGNLEKDYHHVF
-169 GDPEKGFADADHV
+169 GNPDQGFAEADQI
-182 AAARFIANEVTHAAM
+182 AEARFIANEVTHAAM

-205 FEIDPHTGKPGRLT
+205 FELDPHTGKPGRLT

-239 MPMQQIRVIKPL
+239 MPMSQIRVIKPL

-270 VAARKAQAPVKVTYT
+270 IAARKAQAPVKITYT

-298 TIIDLKTGVTNDG
+298 TIIDLKTGVKTDG

-325 GYCSYGVVT
+325 AYCSYGVVT

-380 ESQLDELAAKIDMDP
+380 ESQLDELATKIGMDA
-395 AEIRRR
+395 AEIRQR

-416 QSYGLPECIDKTVE
+416 QSYGLPECIEKTVE
-430 RSGWKER
+430 RSGWKQR
-437 KGKLPKGRGLGIACS
+437 KGKMPKGRGLGIACS

-501 IAAEVLGCSL
+501 VAAEVLGCSL
-511 SRVRVVAAD
+511 PRVPVIAAD

-543 LRAAAEVK
+543 LRAAREVK

-556 AAAKKMNCVAE
+556 AAAQKRICGADDLIFRD
-567 DLVFQADLVSKSR
+567 DLVFKKGTRDTTVKKALADEVDLTQAGAS
-580 ATDQESRG
+580 
-588 DSRLRLSSPC
+588 
-598 EVGPG
+598 
-603 GSLSTTSDEREGKP
+603 
-617 LSGQTPPG
+617 
-625 PDSRGRPSPHELPTV
+625 V
-640 SGRVEGQILRGSL
+640 SGRVEGQILRRSL
-653 QQKRKDEGPKDQLTF
+653 QQKRNEEGPKDWMTF
-668 EEAVVAAIDFQ
+668 EEAVVAAIDFH

-688 APPLEARG
+688 APPQEARG
-696 GKHKGGGVGPS
+696 GKHKGAGVGPS

-762 ALTEEMIWKDGM
+762 ALTEEMVWKDGM

-788 VESPDVEP
+788 VESPEVEP

-801 VDPEGPFG
+801 IDPEGPFG

-815 GSLAATIPAIGNAI
+815 GSLAATIPAIANAI

-844 ERVLAALRARKKA
+844 ERVLAAVRAKNQAKA
-857 KEIRMTEGVDPTSP
+857 LNLTQGVDPTSP
-871 ERFREHGGSLWFKG
+871 QRFREHGGSLCFKG
-885 KGPERHELDP
+885 KGPQRHALDP
-895 SRTQVHSGG
+895 ARQEAPSVRGG